1 MTSLIFAT
9 VSRLML
15 SILLLFSVFLL
26 LRGHDEPGGGF
37 IGGLVAATAIIVYA
51 LSTSP
56 RAGRTLIRIDPIR
69 LIGLGLLVAA
79 VSGLVSILRGLPA
92 FTGQWVT
99 LYLGELSLKIGTPLI
114 FDIGVYLLVIGITL
128 AVVLSLME
136 E

>member
-1 MTSLIFAT
+1 MTSIIFAT
-9 VSRLML
+9 ASRLML
-15 SILLLFSVFLL
+15 SLLLLFSVFLL

-51 LSTSP
+51 LATSP
-56 RAGRTLIRIDPIR
+56 RAGRSLLRIDPIR

-79 VSGLVSILRGLPA
+79 ASGLVSLARSLPA
-92 FTGQWVT
+92 FTGEWVT
-99 LYLGELSLKIGTPLI
+99 LAVGEFSLKIGTPLI
-114 FDIGVYLLVIGITL
+114 FDIGVFLLVVGITL